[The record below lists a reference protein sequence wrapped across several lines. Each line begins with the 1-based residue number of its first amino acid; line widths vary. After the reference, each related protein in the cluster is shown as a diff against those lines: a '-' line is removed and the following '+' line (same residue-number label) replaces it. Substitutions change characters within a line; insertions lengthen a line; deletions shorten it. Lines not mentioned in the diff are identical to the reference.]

1 MSEKESR
8 SREEQQEKQQESE
21 DAEVREE
28 SEGTSEGGGQ
38 EPSLSHEELE
48 ALCKERI
55 CPECPTQEEKN
66 SEVLR
71 IKADAENYRKRM
83 TREKEEYV
91 KYAEQKL
98 LEDILPV
105 IDNLELAIQ
114 HGRQVEACKDLV
126 QGVEM
131 TIKMFQDTVKRYGL
145 EPVETQQ
152 GEAFDPGWHE
162 ALYEEQREDME
173 TGQVCQV
180 LQKGYK
186 LKDRLVRPSKVI
198 VSRKCESSENS

>member
-1 MSEKESR
+1 MSDRENR
-8 SREEQQEKQQESE
+8 SREEKESKQEGYEDVEIRDESETESE
-21 DAEVREE
+21 DP
-28 SEGTSEGGGQ
+28 GQ
-38 EPSLSHEELE
+38 ERSLSREELE
-48 ALCKERI
+48 SLCREQV
-55 CPECPTQEEKN
+55 CPECPVHEEKDN
-66 SEVLR
+66 EMLR
-71 IKADAENYRKRM
+71 VKADAENYRKRM
-83 TREKEEYV
+83 TREKEEYC

-98 LEDILPV
+98 LEDVLPV

-152 GEAFDPGWHE
+152 GEEFDPAWHE
-162 ALYEEQREDME
+162 ALYEEQRQDLE

-186 LKDRLVRPSKVI
+186 IKDRLLRPSKVI